1 MYTSFMEAG
10 AVEFESEAKR
20 FLEDG
25 YYNSVV
31 GDTMPLAL
39 ATALHA
45 YLIIFTTDPENPF
58 MYVTPDSVSN
68 VGTLFLVYTPFGSG
82 HYDAT
87 LPFYSPPQ
95 QPLKDSVNTCSCGV
109 NTQDQGRQSCVP
121 IPQCSTRYSC
131 TNFRSRVHLT
141 VVVKIVL
148 IHMVINVQRHLQLAN
163 ENAGHTHYKYRC
175 QAVKSLQ
182 QPEGSAYLLLCG
194 QTLRQ

>member
-95 QPLKDSVNTCSCGV
+95 QPLKDSVNTCSYA
-109 NTQDQGRQSCVP
+109 T
-121 IPQCSTRYSC
+121 C
-131 TNFRSRVHLT
+131 TKTT
-141 VVVKIVL
+141 VS
-148 IHMVINVQRHLQLAN
+148 HPH
-163 ENAGHTHYKYRC
+163 
-175 QAVKSLQ
+175 
-182 QPEGSAYLLLCG
+182 
-194 QTLRQ
+194 